1 MELTFDDVARLP
13 MPGDNV
19 AIASRRLEEGT
30 RIRRQDCV
38 FELDFTVL
46 HGHRFAVEAI
56 PAGDALLSWEL
67 PFGVAARDIAP
78 GHYVCNEGML
88 EALRGRSG
96 IGFALPDQ
104 ANFADRI
111 QPLTLTEADFRPGQQ
126 VDLVDPA
133 SETFSFE
140 GHDRGTRGAG
150 TRNYIAVL
158 GTSSRTAS
166 FVRNLASRLHAETV
180 GKHATVDGIVA
191 LAHTEGG
198 ARAAPNNRELLLRT
212 LAGFCVHPNVGAVLA
227 VDYGTEEVSNH
238 HLQEYMRQHNYP
250 IQQLPHAFLSIDTAA
265 EVAEQKAESQIRQ
278 MLAQMEGDTRT
289 TLPLS
294 RMKLAL
300 QCGGS
305 DAFSGISGNP
315 LAGWVARELIRHGG
329 TANLAETD
337 ELIGAEPYVLANV
350 RDFETAQR
358 FLAMIKRFQE
368 RTGRHGVSAEGN
380 PSGGNKFRGLYNIV
394 LKSIG
399 AARKRDPAIR
409 LDDAIEYGEP
419 MEEPG
424 YYFMDSPGNDLESIA
439 GQVASGCNM
448 IFFVTGNGSIT
459 NFPFVPTLKIVTTS
473 ERFTLLA
480 DDMDVN
486 AGAYQDGCPMDQLGA
501 ELMDLTVRVAS
512 GERSKGERAGHTQL
526 SIWRNWQQE
535 EGSSGLEE
543 LARAPEPTN
552 RPIEV
557 RVESGPAVL
566 FDAMNTERGPVTD
579 QVGLVLPTSLCS
591 GQIARMVTER
601 LNTTGLGSDLG
612 LSRFVALVH
621 TEGCG
626 VGMEGRD
633 VGVDTLMGYLLHPLV
648 GKGLLLEHGCEK
660 THNDFFRERLK
671 TMGMGSAE
679 ECDERFGWA
688 SVQMDGGIERAMD
701 NVEEWFASGR
711 DGFRGVEQVRAGME
725 TLRLGITSDGPLTEP
740 GASALA
746 RLCQW
751 MVAAGGTIVVPY
763 NASLLRH
770 PAFCDRLF
778 EGSLPKANLAHGQS
792 PAASGFYLME
802 VPVDHWV
809 ETMTGLGATGVE
821 IMLAHVGEH
830 PLQGHPMI
838 PLLQVAS
845 NAGTVAAYGSDIDAE
860 VDCSG
865 GINDD
870 ARARQLL
877 ELVMEV
883 ASRNRVPRAV
893 EQRNTDFQLTR
904 GLLGVSL

>member
-30 RIRRQDCV
+30 RIRRRDSV

-46 HGHRFAVEAI
+46 HGHRFAVESI
-56 PAGDALLSWEL
+56 SPGDALLSWEL
-67 PFGVAARDIAP
+67 PFGVATRDIAP
-78 GHYVCNEGML
+78 GHYVCNDGML
-88 EALRGRSG
+88 EALSGRSG
-96 IGFALPDQ
+96 IGFALPGQ
-104 ANFADRI
+104 ANFTDRI
-111 QPLTLTEADFRPGQQ
+111 QPLTLNEADFQPGQQ
-126 VDLVDPA
+126 VDLVDAA
-133 SETFSFE
+133 SKAQSFE
-140 GHDRGTRGAG
+140 GHDRGGRGVG

-166 FVRNLASRLHAETV
+166 FVRNLATRLHRETA
-180 GKHATVDGIVA
+180 GKRTTVDGIVA

-198 ARAAPNNRELLLRT
+198 AHVAPNNRELLLRT
-212 LAGFCVHPNVGAVLA
+212 LSGFCLHPNIGAVLA

-238 HLQEYMRQHNYP
+238 HLQEYMRQHDYP

-265 EVAEQKAESQIRQ
+265 GVVEQEAESLIRQ
-278 MLAQMEGDTRT
+278 WLSQMEHDIRT
-289 TLPLS
+289 TVPLS

-358 FLAMIKRFQE
+358 FLAMIERFQE

-409 LDDAIEYGEP
+409 LDGAIEYSEP
-419 MEEPG
+419 MARPG

-459 NFPFVPTLKIVTTS
+459 NFPFVPTIKIVTTS
-473 ERFTLLA
+473 ERFALLA

-486 AGAYQDGCPMDQLGA
+486 AGAYQDGRTMDQLGV
-501 ELMDLTVRVAS
+501 ELMDLTTRVAS
-512 GERSKGERAGHTQL
+512 GEFSKGERAGHTQL
-526 SIWRNWQQE
+526 SIWRNWEQE
-535 EGSSGLEE
+535 DGSSRLDE
-543 LARAPEPTN
+543 LAHAPEPTN
-552 RPIEV
+552 MPIEV
-557 RVESGPAVL
+557 RAEPGPAAP
-566 FDAMNTERGPVTD
+566 FDAIKTGRGTVTD

-601 LNTTGLGSDLG
+601 LNATGLGRDLG
-612 LSRFVALVH
+612 LSRFVTLVH

-660 THNDFFRERLK
+660 THNDFFRERLNA
-671 TMGMGSAE
+671 MGVGE
-679 ECDERFGWA
+679 EEGEERFGWA

-701 NVEEWFASGR
+701 NVEAWFASR
-711 DGFRGVEQVRAGME
+711 REGFQGVEQIKVGTE
-725 TLRLGITSDGPLTEP
+725 TLRLGITSDGPLAEP
-740 GASALA
+740 AASALA

-751 MVAAGGTIVVPY
+751 VVTAGGTIVVPY
-763 NASLLRH
+763 NASLLHH
-770 PAFCDRLF
+770 PIFCERLF
-778 EGSLPKANLAHGQS
+778 EGSLPEANLTHGQS

-845 NAGTVAAYGSDIDAE
+845 EAGTVTAYGSDIDAE
-860 VDCSG
+860 VDCSE
-865 GINDD
+865 GIDD
-870 ARARQLL
+870 DERARQLL
-877 ELVMEV
+877 ALVMEV
-883 ASRNRVPRAV
+883 ASRKRVPRAV